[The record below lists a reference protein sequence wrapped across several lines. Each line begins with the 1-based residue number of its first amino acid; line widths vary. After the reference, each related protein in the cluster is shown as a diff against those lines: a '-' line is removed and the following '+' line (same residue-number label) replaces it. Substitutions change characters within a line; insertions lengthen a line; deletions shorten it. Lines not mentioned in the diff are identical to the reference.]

1 MPFGLTNA
9 PAVFLR
15 LMQIVLMGLN
25 PVGGKQFVSVYID
38 DVLVFSQSPEEHL
51 EHLCL
56 VIQKLQDAGLKLKP
70 SKCPFMIKEVEY
82 SGHVLTPNGL
92 KTNSKLV
99 ESVAN
104 YPKLHNSYCKLNHW
118 WAHQLHSGSSS
129 SSGRIPN

>member
-15 LMQIVLMGLN
+15 LMQTVLMGLN
-25 PVGGKQFVSVYID
+25 PVGGKQFISVYID

-56 VIQKLQDAGLKLKP
+56 VIQKLQDAGLKLKS
-70 SKCPFMIKEVEY
+70 SKCPFVRKEVEY
-82 SGHVLTPNGL
+82 SEHVLTPDGL

-104 YPKLHNSYCKLNHW
+104 YPKPHNSYCKLNHW
-118 WAHQLHSGSSS
+118 WRHQLHSGSSS
-129 SSGRIPN
+129 SRRIPN